1 MDEFREVQAGLG
13 KPGTLGWWEK
23 LDLTPEQAEALD
35 VAGRDLSISHRAI
48 SIVLG
53 RWGVKVSAVQVGHW
67 RRTVLGA
74 VRR

>member
-1 MDEFREVQAGLG
+1 VDEFRQVQSELG

-23 LDLTPEQAEALD
+23 LDISPEQSEALEQ
-35 VAGRDLSISHRAI
+35 AGRDVSISHRAI